1 MIRRKKRDGGFFFV
15 TLLALSAGV
24 IFFLYL
30 AQGRARDTKK
40 AQLTSFYEKFV
51 VNEAFITQLP
61 KSYTEATI
69 ETIREELSDF
79 YKAVWEDK
87 IRKTTLYEVSGK
99 MELMMADQR
108 IDAQELHALLALI
121 RKRREM

>member
-1 MIRRKKRDGGFFFV
+1 MIRRKKREGGFFFV

-24 IFFLYL
+24 IFFIL
-30 AQGRARDTKK
+30 AQGQAKDTKK
-40 AQLTSFYEKFV
+40 THLTSFYEKFV
-51 VNEAFITQLP
+51 VNEAFIARLP
-61 KSYTEATI
+61 KSYTEAAI
-69 ETIREELSDF
+69 EAIREEVSDF

-87 IRKTTLYEVSGK
+87 VRKETLYEVSGK

-108 IDAQELHALLALI
+108 IEAQELQTLLALI